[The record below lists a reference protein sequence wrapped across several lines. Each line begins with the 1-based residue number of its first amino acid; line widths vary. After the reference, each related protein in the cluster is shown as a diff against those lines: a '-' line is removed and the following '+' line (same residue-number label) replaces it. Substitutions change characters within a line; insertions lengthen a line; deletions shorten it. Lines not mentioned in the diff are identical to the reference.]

1 MAAAV
6 SSPERVTPSLTLQSP
21 LSRDHGPGLVI
32 VSQAG
37 LPADPAFDAQQAYAQ
52 EGYTVAHL
60 RLSPSY
66 NDLRIRDELRE
77 ATEALTF
84 HDKCSDKSRYGI
96 IGEYSPRARCI
107 FFQSNRG

>member
-1 MAAAV
+1 MAVTAPN
-6 SSPERVTPSLTLQSP
+6 PEHITPSLTIQSP

-37 LPADPAFDAQQAYAQ
+37 VSADTKANAQQLYAK

-60 RLSPSY
+60 KLSPNY

-77 ATEALTF
+77 ATEALSF
-84 HDKCSDKSRYGI
+84 HEKCSDKSRYGI
-96 IGEYSPRARCI
+96 ISE
-107 FFQSNRG
+107 